1 VLTEESSQ
9 LSRERNMVEPHMEAR
24 AAATVHGLL
33 FAVPMAV
40 LLWACIAAMVVVLI

>member
-1 VLTEESSQ
+1 
-9 LSRERNMVEPHMEAR
+9 MVEPHMEIR

-40 LLWACIAAMVVVLI
+40 LLWAAIVAIVLVLV

>member
-1 VLTEESSQ
+1 MLRIHAEMPPPGHRGAAVL
-9 LSRERNMVEPHMEAR
+9 
-24 AAATVHGLL
+24 HGLL